1 MPLAQLVTVLEVL
14 NSTKIHRS
22 TLWRMVQDGRF
33 PPPIRLSERC
43 IRWPENQVN
52 DWIDAR
58 NQ

>member
-1 MPLAQLVTVLEVL
+1 MPLAQLVTVKEVL
-14 NSTKIHRS
+14 STTKINRS

-33 PPPIRLSERC
+33 PPPIRISERC

-52 DWIDAR
+52 EWIDAR